1 MIIKYE
7 IWVNQQEEKLFYLD
21 LRATLDGVECGEI
34 KKMFVNRWLKMQG
47 YRLNWKNY
55 DLEVLK

>member
-34 KKMFVNRWLKMQG
+34 KNVR
-47 YRLNWKNY
+47 
-55 DLEVLK
+55 